1 MEKIK
6 GSQSELR
13 LIIIGAILGAV
24 PIVAVTY
31 INNSHED
38 QRIIAQAKVA
48 RQNFEIEKCR
58 EEIDRFIH
66 NYENF
71 KAETNVIIKNLS
83 KMPIITLED
92 FYAPDVNSN
101 NFYLKE
107 EDLKKRFT
115 NLGNLVG
122 LLQNN
127 YFELTSIH
135 RISIPENVIAPING
149 IYTSLRMWNQ
159 LDNEKHSAF
168 PISNLIYP
176 APHWYPNPD
185 LIPPKDQLKFLN
197 FSRRS
202 YIFWSTS
209 TMCIWGGRS

>member
-159 LDNEKHSAF
+159 LDNEKH
-168 PISNLIYP
+168 
-176 APHWYPNPD
+176 
-185 LIPPKDQLKFLN
+185 FLN
-197 FSRRS
+197 W
-202 YIFWSTS
+202 YISH
-209 TMCIWGGRS
+209 